1 VKGIAEGKAEI
12 VVCENNFHGRSI
24 TIVGFSSDP
33 QYSDGFGP
41 FAPGFRLVPF
51 GDALALEAAITPQT
65 AAFLVE
71 PIQGEGG
78 IVVPPE
84 GYLAECARICRKH
97 RVQLLVDEIQTGMGR
112 TGRFLACE
120 HEGVRPDGLMLG
132 KALGG
137 GMLPV
142 SAFVATHE
150 LMQVFRPGDHGSTFG
165 GNPLAATVALE
176 ALEVLFDDRLIERS
190 AESGAHLLEQLRT
203 VKSPLIREIRGK
215 GLFVGLEVD
224 TRRTDARTIVDRLLA
239 RGVLSK
245 DTHNTV
251 VRFAPPL
258 YIGRQE
264 IDWAVEQV
272 RAVFADLGEG
282 MRRAA

>member
-1 VKGIAEGKAEI
+1 
-12 VVCENNFHGRSI
+12 
-24 TIVGFSSDP
+24 
-33 QYSDGFGP
+33 FGP
-41 FAPGFRLVPF
+41 FAPGFKLIPF
-51 GDALALEAAITPQT
+51 GDAAALAAAITPHT

-78 IVVPPE
+78 IVVPPA
-84 GYLAECARICRKH
+84 GYLAECARICREH
-97 RVQLLVDEIQTGMGR
+97 RVLLLADEIQTGMGR
-112 TGRFLACE
+112 TGKFLACE
-120 HEGVRPDGLMLG
+120 HEGVVPDGVALG

-142 SAFVATHE
+142 SAFVATNE
-150 LMQVFRPGDHGSTFG
+150 VMQVFHPGDHGSTFG

-176 ALEVLFDDRLIERS
+176 ALAVLYDEGLIERS
-190 AESGAHLLEQLRT
+190 AELGAYLLAQLQT
-203 VKSPLIREIRGK
+203 IKSPLIRDIRGR

-224 TRRTDARTIVDRLLA
+224 ARRTDARAIVDRLLA

-245 DTHNTV
+245 DTHGTV
-251 VRFAPPL
+251 VRFAPSL
-258 YIGRQE
+258 TITREE

-272 RAVFADLGEG
+272 RAVFTELGKG